1 MNTVLLVEDSLTQRE
16 CLSYQLTWSGLE
28 VIPASDGLE
37 ALDKLQ
43 QVCPDVILLDV
54 VMPKL
59 DGYKTCRLIKSNPDT
74 QNIPVI
80 FLTGQEQNLA
90 VYEGIKHAEAYV
102 SKPWRTKELL
112 QTIKWVTVAAKSQPT
127 VNSAQAW
134 FNYFFL
140 IVKIIDVCFISKSQ
154 PDKYALQIVKLYKSA
169 IQALEHTLICNPN
182 YPQARQYYRIINH
195 RYQIFKKELQA
206 NHSCQIC
213 RYFYGQ
219 DGINCAVHPG
229 GPESQMCPDWK
240 L

>member
-80 FLTGQEQNLA
+80 FLTGKEQNLA

-102 SKPWRTKELL
+102 SKPWRPKELL

-140 IVKIIDVCFISKSQ
+140 IVKIIDVCFISKGK
-154 PDKYALQIVKLYKSA
+154 PDKYALQIVKLYQSA
-169 IQALEHTLICNPN
+169 IQALEHTLTFNPN

-195 RYQIFKKELQA
+195 RYKLFTKELQA

-213 RYFYGQ
+213 HYFYGQ
-219 DGINCAVHPG
+219 DGINCAVHPQG
-229 GPESQMCPDWK
+229 SKSDRCPDWE